1 MFGTDSYKTGFE
13 QGVQD
18 ATSNQGKRLLP
29 DLKTFFQSL
38 FHGGDHLMSEYHNG
52 YEQGYTKGL
61 EKANGIYKEQRE
73 APSSQNQEESNAKDS
88 EKAKG
93 SYETRQTTP
102 NSQTQTAKNETIMA
116 NSFGQQIVI
125 LEGLKAKLRDV
136 QNYLEGISSNYVAK
150 VAGLEGEGFLRGVPY
165 TALEDNLA
173 DTKSQISKLI
183 DHIEHG
189 DIAAIDKWIAELE
202 RLA

>member
-38 FHGGDHLMSEYHNG
+38 FPGGDHLMSEYHNG

-61 EKANGIYKEQRE
+61 
-73 APSSQNQEESNAKDS
+73 